1 MHHTAQQWIDN
12 FLQHLNTERC
22 LSPHTFN
29 NYQRD
34 LRTIVAYCDSVG
46 VTDWLS
52 LDAKHVRAWLA
63 SRHRQGIGGRSL
75 ARALSALRSFL
86 RFLIREG
93 YLQKNVAQGV
103 QAPKAP
109 RKLPEP
115 LDVDEMT
122 QLLSV
127 TGDVNDPLAVRDTAM
142 LELMY
147 SAGLRLAE
155 LVSLDVGQIDLAD
168 GSVEV
173 LGKGN
178 KTRLVPV
185 GRYAREAILAWQR
198 QRAALAD
205 EGEPALFVSQRGGR
219 LTPRA
224 IQQRFRQ
231 RGIQQGI
238 PSRVHP
244 HKLRH
249 AFASHLLESSG
260 DLRAVQEL
268 LGHADISTTQIYTHL
283 DFQRLAAV
291 YDKAHPRAK
300 AKNSTT
306 RKGKPGLRKL
316 P

>member
-1 MHHTAQQWIDN
+1 MQENAQQWIDK
-12 FLQHLNTERC
+12 FLQHLKTERR
-22 LSPHTFN
+22 LSPHTLS

-34 LRTIVAYCDSVG
+34 LRGVVAYCDSAE
-46 VTDWLS
+46 VTTWTS
-52 LDAKHVRAWLA
+52 LDAKHVRAYLA
-63 SRHRQGIGGRSL
+63 ARHRQGIGGRSL
-75 ARALSALRSFL
+75 ARALSTLRSFL

-93 YLQKNVAQGV
+93 QLKKNVAQGV

-122 QLLSV
+122 QLLSASSHS
-127 TGDVNDPLAVRDTAM
+127 DDPLVMRDNAM

-155 LVSLDVGQIDLAD
+155 LVSLDLGKIDLSD

-173 LGKGN
+173 MGKGN
-178 KTRLVPV
+178 KTRVVPV
-185 GRYAREAILAWQR
+185 GRYAREAVMAWQR
-198 QRAALAD
+198 LRGGLAN
-205 EGEPALFVSQRGGR
+205 ENESALFVGKRGAR
-219 LTPRA
+219 ISPRA
-224 IQQRFRQ
+224 VQQRFRQ

-238 PSRVHP
+238 HSRVHP

-268 LGHADISTTQIYTHL
+268 LGHADIATTQIYTHL
-283 DFQRLAAV
+283 DFQHLSEV
-291 YDKAHPRAK
+291 YDKAHPRA
-300 AKNSTT
+300 
-306 RKGKPGLRKL
+306 RKRSSDK
-316 P
+316 

>member
-1 MHHTAQQWIDN
+1 MQENAQQWIDH
-12 FLQHLNTERC
+12 FLQHLKTERR
-22 LSPHTFN
+22 LSPHTLT

-34 LRTIVAYCDSVG
+34 LRGVVSYCDVAE
-46 VTDWLS
+46 VADWS
-52 LDAKHVRAWLA
+52 ALDARHVRTFLA
-63 SRHRQGIGGRSL
+63 ARHRQGIGGRSL
-75 ARALSALRSFL
+75 ARALSTLRSFL

-93 YLQKNVAQGV
+93 ELKKNVAQGV

-122 QLLSV
+122 QLLSAAGG
-127 TGDVNDPLAVRDTAM
+127 TDGSADDPLIVRDNAM

-155 LVSLDVGQIDLAD
+155 LVSLDLGQIDLSD

-178 KTRLVPV
+178 KTRVVPV
-185 GRYAREAILAWQR
+185 GRYAREAIVAWQR
-198 QRAALAD
+198 QRAALAN
-205 EGEPALFVSQRGGR
+205 EGELALFVGQRGAR
-219 LTPRA
+219 ISPRA
-224 IQQRFRQ
+224 VQQRFRQ

-238 PSRVHP
+238 ASRVHP

-268 LGHADISTTQIYTHL
+268 LGHADIATTQIYTHL
-283 DFQRLAAV
+283 DFQHLSEV
-291 YDKAHPRAK
+291 YDKAHPRARK
-300 AKNSTT
+300 KSAKD
-306 RKGKPGLRKL
+306 
-316 P
+316 

>member
-1 MHHTAQQWIDN
+1 MQYAAQQWIDS
-12 FLQHLNTERC
+12 FLQHLKTERR
-22 LSPHTFN
+22 LSPHTLS

-34 LRTIVAYCDSVG
+34 LRGIVAWCDSAG

-52 LDAKHVRAWLA
+52 LDAKHVRAYLSA
-63 SRHRQGIGGRSL
+63 RHRQGIGGRSL

-86 RFLIREG
+86 RFLMREG
-93 YLQKNVAQGV
+93 QLQKNVAQGV

-122 QLLSV
+122 RLLSMA
-127 TGDVNDPLAVRDTAM
+127 GDADDPLAVRDNAM

-155 LVSLDVGQIDLAD
+155 LVSLDAGQIDLAD

-178 KTRLVPV
+178 KTRVVPV
-185 GRYAREAILAWQR
+185 GRYAREAIIAWQR
-198 QRAALAD
+198 QRVTLVN
-205 EGEPALFVSQRGGR
+205 EGESALFVGQRGGR

-224 IQQRFRQ
+224 VQQRFRQ

-238 PSRVHP
+238 ASRVHP

-283 DFQRLAAV
+283 DFQRLAEV
-291 YDKAHPRAK
+291 YDKAHPRARNR
-300 AKNSTT
+300 AAH
-306 RKGKPGLRKL
+306 KGKPGK
-316 P
+316 

>member
-1 MHHTAQQWIDN
+1 MQENAQQWIDN
-12 FLQHLNTERC
+12 FLLHLRNERR
-22 LSPHTFN
+22 LSPHTLT

-34 LRTIVAYCDSVG
+34 LRGVVAYCESVE
-46 VTDWLS
+46 VADWTA
-52 LDAKHVRAWLA
+52 LDAKHVRTYLA
-63 SRHRQGIGGRSL
+63 ARHRQGIGGRSL
-75 ARALSALRSFL
+75 ARALSTLRSFL

-93 YLQKNVAQGV
+93 QLKKNVAQGV

-122 QLLSV
+122 QLLSA
-127 TGDVNDPLAVRDTAM
+127 TGGGASRTDDLLIVRDNAM

-155 LVSLDVGQIDLAD
+155 LVSLDLGQIDLSD

-178 KTRLVPV
+178 KTRVVPV
-185 GRYAREAILAWQR
+185 GRYAREAIAVWQR
-198 QRAALAD
+198 MRVGLAN
-205 EGEPALFVSQRGGR
+205 EGEPALFVSKRGGR
-219 LTPRA
+219 ITPRA
-224 IQQRFRQ
+224 VQQRFRQ

-238 PSRVHP
+238 ASRVHP

-268 LGHADISTTQIYTHL
+268 LGHADIATTQIYTHL
-283 DFQRLAAV
+283 DFQHLAEV
-291 YDKAHPRAK
+291 YDKAHPRA
-300 AKNSTT
+300 
-306 RKGKPGLRKL
+306 RKRPSEK
-316 P
+316 

>member
-1 MHHTAQQWIDN
+1 MPMHYSAQQWIER
-12 FLQHLNTERC
+12 FLQHLKTERR
-22 LSPHTFN
+22 LSPHTLS

-34 LRTIVAYCDSVG
+34 LRGIVAYCDSVE
-46 VTDWLS
+46 VTHWSS
-52 LDAKHVRAWLA
+52 LDAKHVRTYLA
-63 SRHRQGIGGRSL
+63 ARHRKGIGGRSL

-86 RFLIREG
+86 RFLMREG
-93 YLQKNVAQGV
+93 HLQKNVAQGV

-115 LDVDEMT
+115 LDVDEMA

-127 TGDVNDPLAVRDTAM
+127 AGDGDDPLIVRDNAM

-155 LVSLDVGQIDLAD
+155 LVSLDMGQIDLAD

-178 KTRLVPV
+178 KTRAVPV
-185 GRYAREAILAWQR
+185 GRFAREALIVWQR
-198 QRAALAD
+198 QRAALAN
-205 EGEPALFVSQRGGR
+205 EGELALFVSQRGGR

-224 IQQRFRQ
+224 VQQRFRQ

-238 PSRVHP
+238 ASRVHP

-283 DFQRLAAV
+283 DFQRLAEV
-291 YDKAHPRAK
+291 YDKAHPRARSN
-300 AKNSTT
+300 AV
-306 RKGKPGLRKL
+306 RKGKSGKL

>member
-1 MHHTAQQWIDN
+1 MQYAAQQWIDR
-12 FLQHLNTERC
+12 FLQHLKTERR
-22 LSPHTFN
+22 LSPHTLS

-34 LRTIVAYCDSVG
+34 LRGIVAWCDSVE
-46 VTDWLS
+46 VADWTT
-52 LDAKHVRAWLA
+52 LDAKHVRTYLA
-63 SRHRQGIGGRSL
+63 MRHRQGLGGRSL

-86 RFLIREG
+86 RFLMREG
-93 YLQKNVAQGV
+93 HLQKNVAQGV

-115 LDVDEMT
+115 LDVDEMAR
-122 QLLSV
+122 LLSIAN
-127 TGDVNDPLAVRDTAM
+127 DADPLVVRDNAM

-178 KTRLVPV
+178 KTRAVPV
-185 GRYAREAILAWQR
+185 GRYAREAIIAWQR
-198 QRAALAD
+198 QRAALANDD
-205 EGEPALFVSQRGGR
+205 ELALFVGQRGRR

-224 IQQRFRQ
+224 VQQRFRR

-238 PSRVHP
+238 ASRVHP

-283 DFQRLAAV
+283 DFQRLAEV
-291 YDKAHPRAK
+291 YDKAHPRAR
-300 AKNSTT
+300 NSTV
-306 RKGKPGLRKL
+306 RKDKSGKL

>member
-1 MHHTAQQWIDN
+1 MQHTAQQWIDR
-12 FLQHLNTERC
+12 FLQHLKTERR
-22 LSPHTFN
+22 LSPHTFS

-34 LRTIVAYCDSVG
+34 LRGIVAYCDAAE
-46 VTDWLS
+46 VTDWAS

-63 SRHRQGIGGRSL
+63 ARHRQGIGGRSL

-86 RFLIREG
+86 RFLMREG
-93 YLQKNVAQGV
+93 HLQKNVAQGV

-122 QLLSV
+122 QLLSMA
-127 TGDVNDPLAVRDTAM
+127 GDADDPLVVRDNAM

-178 KTRLVPV
+178 KTRVVPV
-185 GRYAREAILAWQR
+185 GRYAREAIIVWQQ
-198 QRAALAD
+198 QRVALANED
-205 EGEPALFVSQRGGR
+205 ESALFVGQRGAR

-224 IQQRFRQ
+224 VQQRFRQ

-238 PSRVHP
+238 TSRVHP

-283 DFQRLAAV
+283 DFQRLAEV
-291 YDKAHPRAK
+291 YDKAHPRAR
-300 AKNSTT
+300 NSTT
-306 RKGKPGLRKL
+306 RKGKSGKL

>member
-1 MHHTAQQWIDN
+1 MQHAAQQWIDN
-12 FLQHLNTERC
+12 FLHHLKIERR
-22 LSPHTFN
+22 LSPHTFS

-34 LRTIVAYCDSVG
+34 LLSIVAYCNSAE

-63 SRHRQGIGGRSL
+63 ARHRQGIGGRSL

-86 RFLIREG
+86 RFLMREG

-115 LDVDEMT
+115 LDVDEMA
-122 QLLSV
+122 QLLSGV
-127 TGDVNDPLAVRDTAM
+127 GDADDPLVVRDSAM

-147 SAGLRLAE
+147 SSGLRLAE

-178 KTRLVPV
+178 KTRVVLV
-185 GRYAREAILAWQR
+185 GRYAREALQLWQKRRGGLAN
-198 QRAALAD
+198 D
-205 EGEPALFVSQRGGR
+205 GELALFVSQRGGR

-224 IQQRFRQ
+224 TQQRFRR

-238 PSRVHP
+238 ASRVHP

-283 DFQRLAAV
+283 DFQRLAEV

-300 AKNSTT
+300 NSNIH
-306 RKGKPGLRKL
+306 KGKPRKL

>member
-1 MHHTAQQWIDN
+1 MQSSAQQWIER
-12 FLQHLNTERC
+12 FQQHLKTERR
-22 LSPHTFN
+22 LSPHTLS

-34 LRTIVAYCDSVG
+34 LRGIVAYCDSAAVA
-46 VTDWLS
+46 DWPS
-52 LDAKHVRAWLA
+52 LDAKHVRAYLA
-63 SRHRQGIGGRSL
+63 TRHRQGIGGRSL
-75 ARALSALRSFL
+75 ARALSTLRSFL

-93 YLQKNVAQGV
+93 ELQKNVAQGV

-122 QLLSV
+122 QLLSKDGN
-127 TGDVNDPLAVRDTAM
+127 TDDPLVARDNAM

-155 LVSLDVGQIDLAD
+155 LVSLNMGQIDLRD

-173 LGKGN
+173 IGKGG
-178 KTRLVPV
+178 KTRVVPV
-185 GRYAREAILAWQR
+185 GRYAREAILVWQKR
-198 QRAALAD
+198 RGELANAD
-205 EGEPALFVSQRGGR
+205 ESALFVGQRGAR
-219 LTPRA
+219 ITPRA
-224 IQQRFRQ
+224 VQQRFRQ

-238 PSRVHP
+238 NSRVHP

-283 DFQRLAAV
+283 DFQHLAQV
-291 YDKAHPRAK
+291 YDKAHPRA
-300 AKNSTT
+300 
-306 RKGKPGLRKL
+306 RKGK
-316 P
+316 